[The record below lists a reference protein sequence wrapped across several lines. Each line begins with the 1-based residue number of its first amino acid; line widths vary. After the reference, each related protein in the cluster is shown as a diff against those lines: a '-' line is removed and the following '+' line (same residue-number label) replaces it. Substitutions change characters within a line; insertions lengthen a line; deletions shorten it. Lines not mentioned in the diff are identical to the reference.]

1 MNNWPTVKLGEVL
14 TERREIP
21 DSNDLDSGRVKIVEK
36 ISFGTGQIQLRSNGS
51 TKTGMILVRPG
62 DLLVSGIN
70 AAKGAIAIYDESASE
85 PAAATIHYGAYIP
98 KRENVDIHFL
108 WWMLRSRFFQELLF
122 EFVPGGIKTELKAK
136 RLLPI
141 PVPLPPLSEQRR
153 IVIRIEE
160 LTTQIQEAHTI
171 QQEEAIL
178 IKNAMESYIDA
189 VMNRLPLRRQLK
201 DVLSMNPRSGPSFVT
216 NPDWNG
222 TPVLMPSSVTGFGVD
237 ISKIERG
244 IGNEKISP
252 KDRLVAGDIIIA
264 RGNKRDQVGNAG
276 VVPSEA
282 EGWVCAN
289 LLMRMK
295 LNENLV
301 DSRFFIYW
309 LRSSGMREYVY
320 KHMTGT
326 NPNIQKINQQT
337 IFGFPFPDKIS
348 TTEQKSIVEKLDAL
362 QVEVDRL
369 KRLHAETTAEMNKL
383 QPAILDRAFKGELL

>member
-70 AAKGAIAIYDESASE
+70 AAKGAIAIYEESASE

-98 KRENVDIHFL
+98 KRESVDIRFL
-108 WWMLRSRFFQELLF
+108 WWMLRSMFFQELLF
-122 EFVPGGIKTELKAK
+122 EHVPGGIKTELKAK

-153 IVIRIEE
+153 IVIWIEE
-160 LTTQIQEAHTI
+160 LTAQIQEALTI
-171 QQEEAIL
+171 QQQEAIL
-178 IKNAMESYIDA
+178 INRAMETFIDDT
-189 VMNRLPLRRQLK
+189 MSRYPLRRQLK
-201 DVLSMNPRSGPSFVT
+201 DLVSMNPRSGPSFVT
-216 NPDWNG
+216 SPEWDG
-222 TPVLMPSSVTGFGVD
+222 MPVLMPSAVTGFGVD

-252 KDRLVAGDIIIA
+252 KDLLDTGDIIIA

-276 VVPSEA
+276 IVPSEA
-282 EGWVCAN
+282 NGWVCAN

-295 LNENLV
+295 LKEALV
-301 DSRFFIYW
+301 DSKFFIYW
-309 LRSSGMREYVY
+309 LRSPSMRRFIY

-326 NPNIQKINQQT
+326 NPNIQKINQKT
-337 IFGFPFPDKIS
+337 VLGFPFPDNIS
-348 TTEQKSIVEKLDAL
+348 LTEQKSIVEKLDAL
-362 QVEVDRL
+362 QGEVDRL
-369 KRLHAETTAEMNKL
+369 KRLQTETAAEMSRL

>member
-1 MNNWPTVKLGEVL
+1 MNNWPKVRLGEIL
-14 TERREIP
+14 TERRETP

-36 ISFGTGQIQLRSNGS
+36 ISFGTGQTQLRSNGS
-51 TKTGMILVRPG
+51 TKTGMILVHPG

-70 AAKGAIAIYDESASE
+70 ATKGAIAIYDESASE

-98 KRENVDIHFL
+98 NRENVDIHFL
-108 WWMLRSRFFQELLF
+108 WWMLRSRFFQELLL
-122 EFVPGGIKTELKAK
+122 EYVPGGIKTELKAK

-153 IVIRIEE
+153 IVMRIEE
-160 LTTQIQEAHTI
+160 LTAQIQEAHTI

-178 IKNAMESYIDA
+178 IKNAMESFIDDL
-189 VMNRLPLRRQLK
+189 MNRLPLRRQLK
-201 DVLSMNPRSGPSFVT
+201 EVLSMNPRSGPSFVT

-252 KDRLVAGDIIIA
+252 KDRLVAGDVIIA

-276 VVPSEA
+276 IVPSEA

-295 LNENLV
+295 LNESLV

-309 LRSSGMREYVY
+309 LRSPGMREYVY

-337 IFGFPFPDKIS
+337 IFGFPFPEKILI
-348 TTEQKSIVEKLDAL
+348 TEQKSIVEKLDAL
-362 QVEVDRL
+362 QAEVNKL
-369 KRLHAETTAEMNKL
+369 KILQAETAAEL
-383 QPAILDRAFKGELL
+383 DTLLPAILDRALKGEL